1 SRLAEK
7 LGVGRVIVPTNA
19 GVGSAVGLLRASIAY
34 EVVRSRYMTLRDFDA
49 IDANGLLAD
58 MRAEAN
64 EVVRKGAG
72 DAALAESRLAYM
84 RYQGQGHEIVV
95 ALPNR
100 DLRADDT
107 TMLKER
113 YEAAYEALFSR
124 IIPGADIEILTW
136 AMTVSTETEAVA
148 ALDEASPTP
157 QNRTKPAPEG
167 MRTVFDPER
176 EAGIEVPLYQRAAL
190 TPGMRISGPALITED
205 ETSTFVAASF
215 DASINAA
222 GYIVLDR
229 RG

>member
-1 SRLAEK
+1 
-7 LGVGRVIVPTNA
+7 VGF
-19 GVGSAVGLLRASIAY
+19 LRAPIAY

-124 IIPGADIEILTW
+124 IIPGA
-136 AMTVSTETEAVA
+136 EAVA

-176 EAGIEVPLYQRAAL
+176 EAGIEVPLYRRAAL